1 MLLLNKETIKYI
13 DYQKIMKL
21 SEEDKKKYQLM
32 ANAVR
37 FLSADAVENAKSGH
51 PGMPMGMA
59 EVATVLFS
67 RHLKFYSKEP
77 NWANRDRFILSAGH
91 GSMLI
96 YSILYLLGYEGITLN
111 DLKNF
116 RKIGFPTA
124 GHPEFNEIPGI
135 ETTTGPLGQG
145 LGNALGMAISEKI
158 VRNRLGNS
166 YFNHHTFVLAGDGC
180 LMEGIS
186 HEVASLAGHLSLS
199 NLIVLYDDNEI
210 SIDGP
215 TSLTMSDKTL
225 DRFLSYG
232 WHVESV
238 DGYDLSAID
247 SALETARKEMRPSL
261 ISFKT
266 LIGYGSPNKQG
277 TAGSHGSPLGEEEIK
292 LAKASMNWNY
302 EPFYVPENIINL
314 WRKVGFKSKEIY
326 ESWINTKETEVNS
339 LLIKK
344 NDFKDKVILGRKES
358 IEYFLKNSK
367 DLATRKSSEIVLSH
381 LMNKKI
387 NLLGGSADLT
397 GSNNTYVKEMEIINK
412 QNFKG
417 NYLHWGV
424 REHGM
429 AAAMNGI
436 SLHGF
441 FVPYG
446 GTFLVF
452 SDYCRPAIR
461 LSALMKQK
469 VIYIFTHDSIGLGE
483 DGPTHQPIEHL
494 AALRAIPNLNIFRP
508 SDAIET
514 SECWEL
520 ALLSENK
527 PSVIAL
533 SRQNLP
539 LLRSSSNSKEKNLSA
554 YGAYVLNTT
563 EHFDIT
569 IIASGSEVSL
579 AMKASEELIDE
590 KIQVRVVSM
599 PSMELFSQQTNIYKS
614 EILDKTQN
622 IFIEAGSSQSWN
634 RWMKKDDIFI
644 GLDKFG
650 VSGPGKD
657 VFLHFKISVERVK
670 EEIMKI
676 INK

>member
-1 MLLLNKETIKYI
+1 
-13 DYQKIMKL
+13 MKFT
-21 SEEDKKKYQLM
+21 EEEKKKYSLM

-37 FLSADAVENAKSGH
+37 FLSADAVEKAKSGH

-59 EVATVLFS
+59 DVATILFS
-67 RHLKFYSKEP
+67 LHLNFYAKDP
-77 NWANRDRFILSAGH
+77 NWPNRDRFILSAGH

-96 YSILYLLGYEGITLN
+96 YSILHLLGYEGVTLN
-111 DLKNF
+111 DLQNF

-158 VRNRLGNS
+158 IRNRLGKANFS
-166 YFNHHTFVLAGDGC
+166 HYTYVLAGDGC

-232 WHVESV
+232 WHVDSIN
-238 DGYDLSAID
+238 GYDFDEINSAIEIAKKD
-247 SALETARKEMRPSL
+247 PRPSL
-261 ISFKT
+261 ISCKT
-266 LIGYGSPNKQG
+266 VIGYGAPNKQG
-277 TAGSHGSPLGEEEIK
+277 SAVSHGAPLGEEEIK
-292 LAKASMNWNY
+292 LAKDSMNWNY
-302 EPFYVPENIINL
+302 DPFYIPKEIISL
-314 WRKVGFKSKEIY
+314 WRESGVRAKENYEAWISSKENQV
-326 ESWINTKETEVNS
+326 SNLLLKE
-339 LLIKK
+339 
-344 NDFKDKVILGRKES
+344 NDFREKVKLARKES
-358 IEYFLKNSK
+358 TEFFFKNTK

-381 LMNKKI
+381 LVGKEL

-397 GSNNTYVKEMEIINK
+397 GSNNTYVKEMQVINK
-412 QNFKG
+412 HNFTG

-436 SLHGF
+436 ALHGF
-441 FVPYG
+441 FIPYG

-469 VIYIFTHDSIGLGE
+469 VIYVFTHDSIGLGE
-483 DGPTHQPIEHL
+483 DGPTHQPVEHL
-494 AALRAIPNLNIFRP
+494 SSLRGIPNLNVFRP
-508 SDAIET
+508 CDAIET

-520 ALLSENK
+520 ALLSDNK

-539 LLRSSSNSKEKNLSA
+539 LLRKTSNNDENLSS
-554 YGAYVLNTT
+554 YGAYILNKK
-563 EHFDIT
+563 EGFDIT
-569 IIASGSEVSL
+569 IISSGSEVSL
-579 AMKASEELIDE
+579 ALQASKELIE
-590 KIQVRVVSM
+590 KNINVRVVSM
-599 PSMELFSQQTNIYKS
+599 TSMELFRKQDNKYKS
-614 EILDKTQN
+614 EILDKSKN
-622 IFIEAGSSQSWN
+622 IFLEAGSIQSWGQ
-634 RWMKKDDIFI
+634 WMKNDDIFI
-644 GLDKFG
+644 GLDSFG

-657 VFLHFKISVERVK
+657 VFLHFEISVDRVK
-670 EEIMKI
+670 EEIMRMLK
-676 INK
+676 K